1 MTSGSPHLAQTV
13 WAGIVGASDAAV
25 LSVSTGEFNST
36 DDDESPRVASRRVA
50 TTVDRAFRDQTRGRA
65 VLVKIHQLDRS
76 SLKSSIVHSPV
87 LLRPHSYLCFG
98 SSAGARRWALPDP
111 STQSRARARARGNQL
126 AAASIAFAWYRP
138 VPQPRP
144 LGARQGQAKGN
155 RVGAGRRTWFRQR
168 ACSSSNPTIASPSCC
183 ASAHHAP
190 PHRTDQGALGGP

>member
-1 MTSGSPHLAQTV
+1 MPPCFRCPP
-13 WAGIVGASDAAV
+13 
-25 LSVSTGEFNST
+25 VSSIQPTTTN
-36 DDDESPRVASRRVA
+36 PLASRRVA

-168 ACSSSNPTIASPSCC
+168 ACSSSRRRSDRACCRGCGARGTRPTIASPSCC